1 MCGCNNNNNSR
12 LKNFNT
18 SPTKN
23 KVISSKISRANIYS
37 ELHKKAD
44 QKTPL
49 PANQNKLSKN
59 AEIIRKALSEKNLN
73 KNNNKKDNKKFF
85 IWYIR

>member
-1 MCGCNNNNNSR
+1 MCGCNNNSSSR
-12 LKNFNT
+12 LKNFNL

-49 PANQNKLSKN
+49 PENQNKLSKN
-59 AEIIRKALSEKNLN
+59 AEIIRKALLEKHLN
-73 KNNNKKDNKKFF
+73 KNNNKNNNKKFF
-85 IWYIR
+85 I